1 MASCRNNSGGFGF
14 ESEFVVRCQ
23 FASGVRETRERERER
38 EREIEA
44 LPLDEQAL
52 SHMVLFSL
60 RVGDVAELNKLLR
73 MARLKPHVVLQIL

>member
-23 FASGVRETRERERER
+23 FASGVREIRERER

>member
-23 FASGVRETRERERER
+23 FASGVRETRERERDPER
-38 EREIEA
+38 ERDR
-44 LPLDEQAL
+44 DEQAL

-60 RVGDVAELNKLLR
+60 RVGDVAELNKLLA
-73 MARLKPHVVLQIL
+73 MARLRPHVVLQVL

>member
-23 FASGVRETRERERER
+23 FASGVREIRERER

-44 LPLDEQAL
+44 LLHDEQAF
-52 SHMVLFSL
+52 SPWSFSVYVLETS
-60 RVGDVAELNKLLR
+60 RN
-73 MARLKPHVVLQIL
+73 

>member
-1 MASCRNNSGGFGF
+1 MWQVVGTIQVAFGF

-38 EREIEA
+38 EIEA
-44 LPLDEQAL
+44 LPHDEQAL

-60 RVGDVAELNKLLR
+60 RVGDVAELNK
-73 MARLKPHVVLQIL
+73 

>member
-23 FASGVRETRERERER
+23 FASGVREIRERER

-44 LPLDEQAL
+44 LPHDEQAL

-60 RVGDVAELNKLLR
+60 RVGDVAELNKLLP
-73 MARLKPHVVLQIL
+73 MARLKPHIVLQIL